1 MSVMTKRLLAVAAA
15 LVVVGVVV
23 ILLQP
28 GPPEAECVPE
38 GTPSS
43 GFVDTD
49 KDCPISQESWD
60 EISEWNSSPKPFR
73 IAGALLVLV
82 GIVTGVVALVVGRRR
97 GGDAEP
103 SGP

>member
-1 MSVMTKRLLAVAAA
+1 MSVMTKRLLTVAAA
-15 LVVVGVVV
+15 LVAVGVVLIV
-23 ILLQP
+23 LQP

-49 KDCPISQESWD
+49 QDCPISQESW
-60 EISEWNSSPKPFR
+60 ERISDWESSPKPFR
-73 IAGALLVLV
+73 IAGALVILA
-82 GIVTGVVALVVGRRR
+82 GIVTGGVALVAGRRR
-97 GGDAEP
+97 RGDADP